1 MAKPP
6 QNEAAVVK
14 ACLHWLTLNRCFV
27 WRNNSGAYAPEK
39 GGRFVRFGKK
49 GSADIIGLNPHGV
62 FLAVE
67 CKAGKNKLQPAQI
80 AFRDSV
86 VACGGV
92 HVVAYSVDDLE
103 AAKADIMAKRIAP
116 AYAEGVEPQ
125 LNIRQHLH
133 SIFPGSRGGRKGG
146 D

>member
-1 MAKPP
+1 MAKTP

-14 ACLHWLTLNRCFV
+14 ACLQWLTLKRCFV

-49 GSADIIGLNPHGV
+49 GSADIIGMNRHGV

-67 CKAGKNKLQPAQI
+67 CKAGKNTLQAAQI

-86 VACGGV
+86 VACGGIYV
-92 HVVAYSVDDLE
+92 LAYSVEDLE

-116 AYAEGVEPQ
+116 AYAHGADPQ
-125 LNIRQHLH
+125 PSLRQLMGEL
-133 SIFPGSRGGRKGG
+133 FPRGRNGRKGG
-146 D
+146 